1 MLPMARSDFSEG
13 LGASGATMWS
23 EAVGMAKHA
32 EAIGLDS
39 VWVSDHFLSEAPGG
53 PVEGILEGWTVLAAL
68 AAVTERI
75 ELGQMVMCVSYRDPG
90 LLAKMASTAQA
101 ISGDRLVLGVGAG
114 WYDRE
119 YHAFG
124 YPTDHRVGRFE
135 EALQIITP
143 LIKGE
148 AVTFTGDYYRV
159 KEAALLPSPIASIP
173 LLIASS
179 GPRMLRL
186 TARYADAWNT
196 AWYGAPSDEVRA
208 ALSRM
213 QAALEAEGRGPA
225 SLRRTV
231 GVTVRDPDVHPGE
244 SDEET
249 FAGSIDDLARAF
261 DAYEALGFNDVI
273 LALDPTTEKS
283 LDRVAE
289 AVEMRRG

>member
-1 MLPMARSDFSEG
+1 
-13 LGASGATMWS
+13 
-23 EAVGMAKHA
+23 
-32 EAIGLDS
+32 
-39 VWVSDHFLSEAPGG
+39 
-53 PVEGILEGWTVLAAL
+53 
-68 AAVTERI
+68 
-75 ELGQMVMCVSYRDPG
+75 
-90 LLAKMASTAQA
+90 MASTAQA

-124 YPTDHRVGRFE
+124 YPTDHRVARFE

-143 LIKGE
+143 LIGGE
-148 AVTFTGDYYRV
+148 TVTFSGNYYRV
-159 KEAALLPSPIASIP
+159 REAALLPPPTTPIP

-196 AWYGAPSDEVRA
+196 AWYGGPNDDVRE

-213 QAALEAEGRGPA
+213 HEALQAEGRSPA

-231 GVTVRDPDVHPGE
+231 GVTVRDPDVRPGQGDIE
-244 SDEET
+244 A
-249 FAGSIDDLARAF
+249 FAGSVDDLARVF
-261 DAYEALGFNDVI
+261 DAYEELGFNDVI
-273 LALDPTTEKS
+273 LALDPTTERS

-289 AVEMRRG
+289 AIERRRG

>member
-1 MLPMARSDFSEG
+1 
-13 LGASGATMWS
+13 MWS
-23 EAVGMAKHA
+23 EAAGIAKQA
-32 EAIGLDS
+32 EALGLDS
-39 VWVSDHFLSEAPGG
+39 LWVCDHFLSEAPGG
-53 PVEGILEGWTVLAAL
+53 PVEGILEGWTVLSAL

-124 YPTDHRVGRFE
+124 YPTDHRVARFE

-143 LIKGE
+143 LIGGDT
-148 AVTFTGDYYRV
+148 VTFSGNYYRV
-159 KEAALLPSPIASIP
+159 REAALLPPPTTPIP

-196 AWYGAPSDEVRA
+196 AWYGGPNDDVRE

-213 QAALEAEGRGPA
+213 HEALQAEGRSPA

-231 GVTVRDPDVHPGE
+231 GVTVRDPDVRPGQGDNE
-244 SDEET
+244 A
-249 FAGSIDDLARAF
+249 FAGSVDDLARVF
-261 DAYEALGFNDVI
+261 DAYEELGFNDVI
-273 LALDPTTEKS
+273 LALDPTTDRS

-289 AVEMRRG
+289 AMERRRG